1 MPNNEIVLNPVD
13 HITVDALGKPGQRTF
28 YIQAVKGSQKITL
41 LIEKIQLHSL
51 LEGIKEFLDEI
62 QERFPDI
69 IKPEVSFREN
79 DMQIQPPIDPLFR
92 AGDMGL
98 AYDEIHDLA
107 CVFAREAQLSN
118 EEGRVVR
125 FWCSRAQLIAA
136 ARWGAIVIQRGRPI
150 CPQCGQ
156 PIELEG
162 HFCPKKNGHKH
173 GKK

>member
-1 MPNNEIVLNPVD
+1 MPKNEIILNPVD
-13 HITVDALGKPGQRTF
+13 HITVDALGKPGQRIF
-28 YIQAVKGSQKITL
+28 YIQANKGSQIITL
-41 LIEKIQLHSL
+41 LIEKIQLQSL
-51 LEGIKEFLDEI
+51 LEGIDEFLGEI
-62 QERFPDI
+62 HNRFPEI
-69 IKPEVSFREN
+69 FEPEVSFQEN
-79 DMQIQPPIDPLFR
+79 DMQIQPLVDPLFR

-107 CVFAREAQLSN
+107 CIFAREAQFSE

-125 FWCSRAQLIAA
+125 FWCSRAQMIAV
-136 ARWGAIVIQRGRPI
+136 ARWGAVVVQQGRPI

-156 PIELEG
+156 PMDPEG